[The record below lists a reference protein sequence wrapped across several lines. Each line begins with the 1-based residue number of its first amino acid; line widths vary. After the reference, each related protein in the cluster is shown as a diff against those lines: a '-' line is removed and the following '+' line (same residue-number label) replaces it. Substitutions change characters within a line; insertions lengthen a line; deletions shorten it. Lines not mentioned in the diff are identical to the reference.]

1 MPRISKVKKKAVKTK
16 TKTVIKPKIKSANKI
31 KETNKGPIKIS
42 KTYIPKDTEKYM
54 CEKHKVFFRMKLQE
68 WRKELVK
75 SNNDALY
82 NGSMDDNSISADIVD
97 QANSYTDKNVEMK
110 AINRQIKLISEIDKA
125 LFRIKLNEW
134 KKELIKANNEAL
146 YNGSMDDN
154 NISADLVDQASSY
167 IDKNVEMKAI
177 NRQIK
182 LISEIDK
189 ALRRIMDDTYGY
201 CLDTA
206 EPIGLKRLMARPV
219 AKYTIAAQ
227 EKHEKDE
234 KVHADD

>member
-1 MPRISKVKKKAVKTK
+1 MPKSSKAKKKLIKTKPLNKAKTK
-16 TKTVIKPKIKSANKI
+16 TLTKTKDKIK
-31 KETNKGPIKIS
+31 GPVKIS
-42 KTYIPKDTEKYM
+42 KIYVPKETEKYM

-68 WRKELVK
+68 WKKELVK
-75 SNNDALY
+75 ANNEALY

-97 QANSYTDKNVEMK
+97 QASSYTDKNVEMK

-125 LFRIKLNEW
+125 LMRIK
-134 KKELIKANNEAL
+134 
-146 YNGSMDDN
+146 
-154 NISADLVDQASSY
+154 
-167 IDKNVEMKAI
+167 
-177 NRQIK
+177 
-182 LISEIDK
+182 
-189 ALRRIMDDTYGY
+189 DDTYGY

-234 KVHADD
+234 KVHACLLYTSDAADE

>member
-1 MPRISKVKKKAVKTK
+1 MPKTAKAKKKVSKPKAKVATK
-16 TKTVIKPKIKSANKI
+16 PKKTVASPAKKV
-31 KETNKGPIKIS
+31 PIKIS
-42 KTYIPKDTEKYM
+42 KTYVPKETEKYM
-54 CEKHKVFFRMKLQE
+54 CEKHKVFFRM
-68 WRKELVK
+68 R
-75 SNNDALY
+75 
-82 NGSMDDNSISADIVD
+82 
-97 QANSYTDKNVEMK
+97 
-110 AINRQIKLISEIDKA
+110 
-125 LFRIKLNEW
+125 LNEW
-134 KKELIKANNEAL
+134 KKELIKSNNEAL

-219 AKYTIAAQ
+219 AKYTIAEQ
-227 EKHEKDE
+227 EKHEKEE
-234 KVHADD
+234 KVHVDD

>member
-1 MPRISKVKKKAVKTK
+1 MPKTAKAKKKVS
-16 TKTVIKPKIKSANKI
+16 KPKANVGSKL
-31 KETNKGPIKIS
+31 KKTAASPAKKAPIKIS
-42 KTYIPKDTEKYM
+42 KTYVPKETGKYM
-54 CEKHKVFFRMKLQE
+54 CEKHKVFFRM
-68 WRKELVK
+68 
-75 SNNDALY
+75 
-82 NGSMDDNSISADIVD
+82 
-97 QANSYTDKNVEMK
+97 
-110 AINRQIKLISEIDKA
+110 
-125 LFRIKLNEW
+125 KLNEW